1 MRLPAANASA
11 GTVLALALLVAPGAA
26 RAEGWGG
33 SVGLASDYV
42 YRGLT
47 LSANQPAGQLDLH
60 YSGDAGAGGNWYAG
74 LWASSVRRLPD
85 YATSAEFDPYLG
97 YQRRFAQRWSAN
109 LSAVRHQYPW
119 DNPGGRYNYEEFS
132 GTVGYADRAFLT
144 VAFSPDSSVEAHYH
158 FVSGR
163 AVLAY
168 DLALRQ
174 PLPHA
179 FSLNAGI
186 GYRDLRWAVDS
197 GYVYGNAGVG
207 WDWRRFHLDLSYIG
221 TNGTARRLFYEDTAV
236 RRLVGSVLWRF

>member
-1 MRLPAANASA
+1 MRLPAANAS
-11 GTVLALALLVAPGAA
+11 GCTILALALLTAPGAA

-47 LSANQPAGQLDLH
+47 LSSNDPAGQLDLH
-60 YSGDAGAGGNWYAG
+60 YYGSSGWYAG
-74 LWASSVRRLPD
+74 LWASSVRRLPF
-85 YATSAEFDPYLG
+85 YSTSLEFDPYLG
-97 YQRRFAQRWSAN
+97 YQWRFGQRWSAN
-109 LSAVRHQYPW
+109 LEAVHHDYPW
-119 DNPGGRYNYEEFS
+119 DNPHRHYNYQEFS
-132 GTVGYADRAFLT
+132 GTLGYADRAFVT
-144 VAFSPDSSVEAHYH
+144 VAYSPDSAVETRYK
-158 FVSGR
+158 FVTGR
-163 AVLAY
+163 SVLAY

-197 GYVYGNAGVG
+197 GYVYGNVGVG
-207 WDWRRFHLDLSYIG
+207 WDWRHFHLDLSYID
-221 TNGTARRLFYEDTAV
+221 TNGTARRLFYEDMAV